1 MNCESSDFRLSDL
14 RYDTD
19 STVIVRSASGEIS
32 DRTVRFLISVDN
44 CLHCAEV
51 GQRWRVR
58 GDAQHAVV

>member
-1 MNCESSDFRLSDL
+1 MNCESSDFRLSDY

-44 CLHCAEV
+44 CLHWAEV
-51 GQRWRVR
+51 GQRWGVR
-58 GDAQHAVV
+58 GDALYAVV